1 MWSDIQRLPF
11 KSERCDGILCVA
23 VLEHVA
29 EPQRAVDEMFR
40 ILKPGG
46 ILVGFVPF
54 LYPCHGSPSDYWR
67 FTEEG
72 LRFMLRRF
80 DEVEVVAWG
89 DYVYTT
95 LGFAV
100 GFNLA
105 IPVRMDR
112 ISRFGGEILKALL
125 KLRPL
130 AGKASDGKAAG
141 RKPPAK
147 SGKERGGL
155 AVLRGQVIVKKA
167 GSAMW

>member
-1 MWSDIQRLPF
+1 MDNFWKRYVQELVKREVVLDLGGGAPFKGKIKESDLLPHTRYYCMDYAFAGRPHVVGNIQRLPF

-89 DYVYTT
+89 D
-95 LGFAV
+95 
-100 GFNLA
+100 
-105 IPVRMDR
+105 
-112 ISRFGGEILKALL
+112 
-125 KLRPL
+125 
-130 AGKASDGKAAG
+130 
-141 RKPPAK
+141 
-147 SGKERGGL
+147 
-155 AVLRGQVIVKKA
+155 
-167 GSAMW
+167 